1 MNVSEKLNKQKQR
14 LYMEKVWCGAKKE
27 YKQDKKKVQGPMSG
41 SGNIFVGE
49 GDVTKNSLACLNI
62 DNNYINYYFCFGR

>member
-1 MNVSEKLNKQKQR
+1 MEQRKNTNKI
-14 LYMEKVWCGAKKE
+14 
-27 YKQDKKKVQGPMSG
+27 KKVQGPMSG